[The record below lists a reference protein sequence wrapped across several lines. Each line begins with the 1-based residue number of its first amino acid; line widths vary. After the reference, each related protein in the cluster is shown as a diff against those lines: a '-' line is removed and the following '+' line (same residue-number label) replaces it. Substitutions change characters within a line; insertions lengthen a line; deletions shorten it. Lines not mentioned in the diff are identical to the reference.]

1 MSKIFKLDEFGYSVE
16 IGKVACQADG
26 TAWFRQGD
34 TLLLATVVSNPSK
47 EFPGF
52 LPLTTDYREP
62 FSAAGKIPGGYF
74 KREGKSTDREILV
87 SRLIDRA
94 IRPLFPETY
103 FHNLQILVTVY
114 SIDKNHTPSKL
125 ALIASSIALTI
136 SKIPFL
142 GPVGAVEVSK
152 LNGQWIFD
160 PTHEQTIGAEAKVV
174 FAGTQEGICM
184 VEGSMN
190 QIQESEFVDI
200 MFQAH
205 ERIKKQV
212 EWQKSMQKEL
222 EATKDKAQGR
232 CSNGDSEDAAEKI
245 DWAAWRERIE
255 TFLTNERVD
264 TMYSEDKIERKH
276 SQAALK
282 KEFNTVYAKE
292 IEESET
298 HDSVIEYILDMI
310 LKEKL
315 TDRVI
320 DKKVRVDGRSFDQ
333 VRKISNEVGIL
344 PTTHGSALFN
354 RGRTQAL
361 VSVTLGG
368 GQDEQMIESLLEDA
382 KGSAFMLNYNFPPFS
397 VGEARPLRGPGRRE
411 VGHGHLAASSF
422 NYILPSKEEF
432 PYTIRIVSDILES
445 DGSSS
450 MATTCGSTMALM
462 DTGVPIKKMVG
473 GVAMG
478 LLRRSADGAWAVL
491 TDISGFEDAFG
502 LMDFKVTGT
511 EDGVCAIQMD
521 IKSKSGFPKEVFE
534 SALDQA
540 KKGRLHIIGEM
551 KKVLDKP
558 KAELST
564 LVPKVVIVTVP
575 SDKVGAIIGTGGKVI
590 REIIEKTGT
599 SIDIDGNDGK
609 VRIYGGPDADIE
621 KAIAWVKVLG
631 GKIDAGTRYMGVV
644 RRIAEF
650 GLFVEL
656 VPGCDGLVHVSN
668 IPREKQRTF
677 ASEYKVD
684 QNVIVEVISYE
695 AESGRIRLKLI
706 EGK

>member
-16 IGKVACQADG
+16 IGKVAGQADG
-26 TAWFRQGD
+26 AAWFRQGD
-34 TLLLATVVSNPSK
+34 TLLMATVVSNPSK

-62 FSAAGKIPGGYF
+62 FSAAGKIPGGYY
-74 KREGKSTDREILV
+74 KREGKSTDREVLV

-103 FHNLQILVTVY
+103 FHNLQVLVTVY
-114 SIDKNHTPSKL
+114 SVDKMHTPGKL
-125 ALIASSIALTI
+125 ALIAASIALTI

-142 GPVGAVEVSK
+142 GPVGAVEVAK
-152 LNGQWIFD
+152 LNGQWIFG
-160 PTHEQTIGAEAKVV
+160 PSHEQTSNAEAKVS
-174 FAGTQEGICM
+174 FAGTYEGICM

-212 EWQKSMQKEL
+212 EWQREIRKEL
-222 EATKDKAQGR
+222 EAENFAGILSQN
-232 CSNGDSEDAAEKI
+232 SESEDVADKI
-245 DWAAWRERIE
+245 DWAGWRKKVDS
-255 TFLTNERVD
+255 FLTNERVD
-264 TMYSEDKIERKH
+264 TMYKADKVERKK

-282 KEFNTVYAKE
+282 DEFNSIYSKE

-298 HDSVIEYILDMI
+298 HDSVIDYILDMI

-320 DKKVRVDGRSFDQ
+320 DKKVRVDGRAFDE
-333 VRKISNEVGIL
+333 VRKITSEVGLL
-344 PTTHGSALFN
+344 PTTHGSSLFK
-354 RGRTQAL
+354 RGGTQAL
-361 VSVTLGG
+361 CSVTLGG
-368 GQDEQMIESLLEDA
+368 GQDEQMIESLFEEA

-397 VGEARPLRGPGRRE
+397 VGEAKPMRGPGRRE
-411 VGHGHLAASSF
+411 VGHGYLAASSF
-422 NYILPSKEEF
+422 NYVLPNKEDF
-432 PYTIRIVSDILES
+432 PYTIRIVTDILES

-450 MATTCGSTMALM
+450 MATTCGSTLALM

-478 LLRRSADGAWAVL
+478 LLRRSDGAWAVL

-511 EDGVCAIQMD
+511 EDGICAIQMD
-521 IKSKSGFPKEVFE
+521 IKSKSGFSKEVFE
-534 SALDQA
+534 SALEQA
-540 KKGRLHIIGEM
+540 KKGRLHILNEM
-551 KKVLDKP
+551 RKTLSKP
-558 KAELST
+558 SQELSP

-575 SDKVGAIIGTGGKVI
+575 TDKIGAIIGTGGKVI
-590 REIIEKTGT
+590 REITEKTGT
-599 SIDIDGNDGK
+599 TIDIDGNDGK
-609 VRIYGGPDADIE
+609 VRIYGGPEAELDR
-621 KAIAWVKVLG
+621 AIAWVKVLG
-631 GKIDAGTRYMGVV
+631 GQIDSGARYMGII

-668 IPREKQRTF
+668 IPRDKQKSF
-677 ASEYKVD
+677 ARDYQID
-684 QNVIVEVISYE
+684 QNVLIEVLSYE
-695 AESGRIRLKLI
+695 ADTGRIRLRLI
-706 EGK
+706 ENDK